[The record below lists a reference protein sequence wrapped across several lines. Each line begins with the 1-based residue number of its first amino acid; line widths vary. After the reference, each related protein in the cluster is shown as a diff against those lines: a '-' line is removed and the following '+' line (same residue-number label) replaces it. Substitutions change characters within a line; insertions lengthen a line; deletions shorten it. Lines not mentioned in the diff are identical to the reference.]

1 MPITPTYPGVYIEEI
16 PSGVRTIT
24 GVATSITAFIGYFR
38 RGPMNRAV
46 QVLNMGDF
54 ERVFGGL
61 HARSE
66 ASYGIQQFFLNGG
79 TEAWVVR
86 TAAGAVASAN
96 VAMQSAIGG
105 ATALTVTAANP
116 GLWGNG
122 LRVSVDYPGPS
133 SNNRFNLTVALYQT
147 VAGNEHL
154 VASETFNNLSMDGAD
169 PSFAPKVVNDRL
181 SGSKLVTV
189 TAAGVA
195 RPLPTGTRSGVL
207 APFPVLTAATPQVAV
222 TIGTE
227 GTATATLASVPTTL
241 AAARTALEAA
251 IRGANPANRAF
262 AQARV
267 EVVDDRLRILAGPT
281 ASSARVTF
289 GVAGTDSTAA
299 DLGLLGAQS
308 FDGVLSA
315 DAAGAFPL
323 AAGGQLR
330 VAIGGGA
337 PQTLTLGAA
346 ANLAAAAAT
355 LQAQIRA
362 AGAGAAFTA
371 ARVAAH
377 TEGAVQR
384 LVVLAGTPGTAVA
397 FSIQGADTT
406 LADLGLDATTAI
418 TAAVSSDLAPVPAI
432 AGGAD
437 LQVTLGAD
445 GPHTATFGAAAVAL
459 GAIATGLQTAVRA
472 ANAANPPSFTG
483 ARVAAY
489 TDGAENRLVVL
500 AGTAGDA
507 VVFAAAPADATTVA
521 ELLLDA
527 ANAQANVQGYQ
538 LGAGA
543 AIANT
548 AQGLAAAGADGDP
561 PGALEIIGDLGAK
574 SGIFALEDVDL
585 FNILCIPRASVVHG
599 ADALDADVQTA
610 LNQSAAIVTAATN
623 YCEQRRAF
631 FLVDPP
637 SSVDAVQEV
646 KDWLDANGGLRRRNA
661 ALYFPRV
668 RIPDPLDNFRLRTV
682 GPSGTIAGLYART
695 DGSRGVWKAP
705 AGTEASLT
713 NIQQLEVPLSDA
725 ENGTLNPLAINC
737 LRTFPVFGRVAWGA
751 RTLVGSDQQ
760 ASEWKYVPV
769 RRLALFIEESLFRG
783 TQWVVFEPNDEPLW
797 SQIRLNLGAFMQG
810 LFRQGAFQG
819 STPKDAYLVK
829 CDRETTTQDDI
840 NRGIVNI
847 VVGFAPLKPAE
858 FVIIK
863 IQQLAGQLEA

>member
-1 MPITPTYPGVYIEEI
+1 
-16 PSGVRTIT
+16 
-24 GVATSITAFIGYFR
+24 
-38 RGPMNRAV
+38 MNRAV
-46 QVLNMGDF
+46 QVLNLGDF
-54 ERVFGGL
+54 ERTFGGL
-61 HARSE
+61 HTRSE
-66 ASYGIQQFFLNGG
+66 ASYGVQQFFLNGG

-86 TAAGAVASAN
+86 TAAGAVASAS
-96 VAMQSAIGG
+96 VAMQSAIAG
-105 ATALTVTAANP
+105 ATALTVTAASP

-133 SNNRFNLTVALYQT
+133 SNDRFNLTVALYQM
-147 VAGNEHL
+147 VAGNEQL
-154 VASETFNNLSMDGAD
+154 VASDSFNNLSMDAVD
-169 PSFAPKVVNDRL
+169 PSFAPKVINDPL

-189 TAAGVA
+189 AAVGVA
-195 RPLPTGTRSGVL
+195 RPLPTGTRSGIL
-207 APFPVLTAATPQVAV
+207 APFPALTAVTPQVAV
-222 TIGTE
+222 TIDTE

-241 AAARTALEAA
+241 AEARTALEAA
-251 IRGANPANRAF
+251 IRGANPANRSF

-281 ASSARVTF
+281 TSSARVTF
-289 GVAGTDSTAA
+289 GVAGIDSTAV
-299 DLGLLGAQS
+299 DLGLLAAQS
-308 FDGVLSA
+308 LDGVLS
-315 DAAGAFPL
+315 DDVAGAFPL
-323 AAGGQLR
+323 AANGQLR
-330 VAIGGGA
+330 VALGGGL
-337 PQTLTLGAA
+337 PQTLTLGAMA
-346 ANLAAAAAT
+346 DVAAAAAT
-355 LQAQIRA
+355 LEAQIRA
-362 AGAGAAFTA
+362 AGAGADFTE

-377 TEGAVQR
+377 IEGPVER

-397 FSIQGADTT
+397 FSIEGADTT
-406 LADLGLDATTAI
+406 LADLGLDATTAV
-418 TAAVSSDLAPVPAI
+418 TAAVSSDLTPVPAI
-432 AGGAD
+432 AAASD

-445 GPHTATFGAAAVAL
+445 GPHVATFGGAAAAL
-459 GAIATGLQTAVRA
+459 IAIAAELQAAVRA
-472 ANAANPPSFTG
+472 ANPGSPPSFTG
-483 ARVAAY
+483 AGVAAY
-489 TDGAENRLVVL
+489 TDGAESRLVVF
-500 AGTAGDA
+500 AGSAGDA
-507 VVFAAAPADATTVA
+507 VVFTAAPADGTTAV
-521 ELLLDA
+521 ELLLNIP
-527 ANAQANVQGYQ
+527 NAQANVQGYQ

-548 AQGLAAAGADGDP
+548 AQGLAAVGADGDP
-561 PGALEIIGDLGAK
+561 PGALEIIGDLGTK
-574 SGIFALEDVDL
+574 TGIFAFEDVDL

-599 ADALDADVQTA
+599 ADALDADAQTA

-682 GPSGTIAGLYART
+682 SPSGTIAGLYART

-713 NIQQLEVPLSDA
+713 NIQQLEVPLSDS
-725 ENGTLNPLAINC
+725 ENGTLNPQAINC
-737 LRTFPVFGRVAWGA
+737 LRSFPVYGRVAWGA

-797 SQIRLNLGAFMQG
+797 AQIRLNLSAFMQG
-810 LFRQGAFQG
+810 LFRLGAFQG